1 MVRIHLGLPLSES
14 DGRAGDVAQL
24 VERLVC
30 NQKVRGSIPLVS
42 TISQKDKFVQ
52 VFRPVAADGWRQ
64 VGQAL
69 WQNGLVD
76 T

>member
-1 MVRIHLGLPLSES
+1 
-14 DGRAGDVAQL
+14 
-24 VERLVC
+24 
-30 NQKVRGSIPLVS
+30 
-42 TISQKDKFVQ
+42 VQ